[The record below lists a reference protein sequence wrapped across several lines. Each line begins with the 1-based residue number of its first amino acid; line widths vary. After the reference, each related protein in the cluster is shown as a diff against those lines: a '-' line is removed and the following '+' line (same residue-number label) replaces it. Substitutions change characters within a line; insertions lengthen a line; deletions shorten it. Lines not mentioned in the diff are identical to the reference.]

1 MAQNQKTVAT
11 TEHVPASEHGGG
23 FPPFQK
29 ETFAS
34 QIFWLVIFFVAL
46 YLVISRIAV
55 PRIGGILEQRTNRI
69 EGDFA
74 EAQRNREQSEAA
86 LADYEK
92 AMADARGRAQAIGAE
107 IREKVHGEAEENRK
121 ALEGRLNA
129 QLAES
134 EKSIAA
140 TKSAAM
146 ANVRGIAVDAASAIV
161 ERLTGTA
168 PAAPAVA
175 AAVDDALKR

>member
-1 MAQNQKTVAT
+1 MAETAH
-11 TEHVPASEHGGG
+11 TEVPGAHGG

-74 EAQRNREQSEAA
+74 EDRHLRPERTGHTFIHPLDRSR
-86 LADYEK
+86 
-92 AMADARGRAQAIGAE
+92 ADATRRNLGQHFRQRHQVRHRAGGRRRRDDLVAVRQHLDP
-107 IREKVHGEAEENRK
+107 VLDPDGE
-121 ALEGRLNA
+121 L
-129 QLAES
+129 LA
-134 EKSIAA
+134 AH
-140 TKSAAM
+140 
-146 ANVRGIAVDAASAIV
+146 R
-161 ERLTGTA
+161 
-168 PAAPAVA
+168 AAPAV
-175 AAVDDALKR
+175 L